1 MPRASQLSQL
11 YMLSRPAYW
20 PLPSLHWPG
29 RPCDHF
35 FVCAAF
41 FGPFCDLCVLTEC
54 GTDIRVHQNILLI
67 FGIRHITNIYDSEKG
82 IAIK

>member
-1 MPRASQLSQL
+1 M
-11 YMLSRPAYW
+11 
-20 PLPSLHWPG
+20 
-29 RPCDHF
+29 
-35 FVCAAF
+35 FVFAAF